1 MAKPTIFIAV
11 PRIYQR
17 IQEEIV
23 NEISKFTW
31 FYQLLF
37 YIALY
42 VQALNVR
49 SHTRSWYWDRVF
61 FNTIQSIFGGCI
73 KVFGVGGAPMNPLL
87 AEFLTT
93 IFNVPVIEG
102 YGLTE
107 CCSTSNIVLNT
118 GHYVYKNVGPPLCAA
133 EIKLIDCPDMN
144 YFTSDMPCPRGE
156 VLIRGGILFSG
167 YYKQPEETKAA
178 IDSEGWYH
186 TGDIAVLLP
195 NYAVKIVDRKKNFFK
210 LSQGEYV
217 AAEKLEMI
225 YSKSKFVSQV
235 FVYGDSTRNFLIAIV
250 VPDKH
255 AVLDWYKQK
264 FNKDGKFKE
273 ICDMPELKQAIQ
285 ADFNAIQKKNKLRGI
300 EKIRDLI
307 IDSEQWTVEN
317 DLLTPTFKL
326 KRKAVQNKYS
336 ALIDSTYKKNA

>member
-1 MAKPTIFIAV
+1 
-11 PRIYQR
+11 
-17 IQEEIV
+17 
-23 NEISKFTW
+23 
-31 FYQLLF
+31 
-37 YIALY
+37 
-42 VQALNVR
+42 
-49 SHTRSWYWDRVF
+49 
-61 FNTIQSIFGGCI
+61 
-73 KVFGVGGAPMNPLL
+73 
-87 AEFLTT
+87 
-93 IFNVPVIEG
+93 
-102 YGLTE
+102 
-107 CCSTSNIVLNT
+107 
-118 GHYVYKNVGPPLCAA
+118 
-133 EIKLIDCPDMN
+133 
-144 YFTSDMPCPRGE
+144 
-156 VLIRGGILFSG
+156 
-167 YYKQPEETKAA
+167 
-178 IDSEGWYH
+178 
-186 TGDIAVLLP
+186 
-195 NYAVKIVDRKKNFFK
+195 
-210 LSQGEYV
+210 
-217 AAEKLEMI
+217 MI